1 MMMIYGMFVFE
12 LRTAPYQTFNHS
24 LDWRHV
30 KNDRVGRSAKWQ
42 YVGAGEDK
50 ITLAGTLYPEVT
62 GGDVSLELLKTSAY
76 VARPLPLIE
85 GTGTIYGMY
94 VITNLVTDRTEFFS
108 DGKAKKI
115 DFTLSLSRV
124 NEDVR
129 ERLANITMNDLL
141 GTF

>member
-12 LRTAPYQTFNHS
+12 LRTAPYQTFNHT

-42 YVGAGEDK
+42 YAGPGEDK

-62 GGDVSLELLKTSAY
+62 GGDISLELLKTSAY
-76 VARPLPLIE
+76 VARPMPLIE

-94 VITNLVTDRTEFFS
+94 VITNLVTERTEMFT

-115 DFTLSLSRV
+115 DFNLSLSRV
-124 NEDVR
+124 SEDIR
-129 ERLANITMNDLL
+129 EGLANITMNDLM

>member
-12 LRTAPYQTFNHS
+12 LRTAPYQTFNHT
-24 LDWRHV
+24 LDFRHV
-30 KNDRVGRSAKWQ
+30 KNDRVGKSAKWQ
-42 YVGAGEDK
+42 YAGPGEDK

-76 VARPLPLIE
+76 MARPMPLIE
-85 GTGTIYGMY
+85 GTGMIYGMY
-94 VITNLVTDRTEFFS
+94 VITNLVTERTEFFT

-115 DFTLSLSRV
+115 DFNLSLSRV
-124 NEDVR
+124 SEDIR
-129 ERLANITMNDLL
+129 EGLANITMSDLM

>member
-1 MMMIYGMFVFE
+1 MMMIFGMFVFE

-30 KNDRVGRSAKWQ
+30 KNDRVGKSAKWQ
-42 YVGAGEDK
+42 YAGPGEDK

-62 GGDVSLELLKTSAY
+62 GGDVSLELLKTFAY
-76 VARPLPLIE
+76 VARPMPLIE

-94 VITNLVTDRTEFFS
+94 VITNLVTERAEFFS

-115 DFTLSLSRV
+115 DFTLSLSRAS
-124 NEDVR
+124 DDIR
-129 ERLANITMNDLL
+129 EGLANITMGDLMGVL
-141 GTF
+141 

>member
-76 VARPLPLIE
+76 AARPMPLIE

-94 VITNLVTDRTEFFS
+94 VITNLVTERTEFFI

-115 DFTLSLSRV
+115 DFNLSLSRV
-124 NEDVR
+124 SEDIR
-129 ERLANITMNDLL
+129 EGLANITMSDLM
-141 GTF
+141 GTL